1 MCEIFGMTAGVSR
14 QITPELQEFFSHSR
28 RHPDGWGLVILDGE
42 DHTLVEKE
50 PLPAYRSEYL
60 KARLQESV
68 SAKNALAHI
77 RLATIGT
84 VTRKNTHPFVAKD
97 CTGRRWTLI
106 HNGTIFDYPKLG
118 KYGILQKGTTDSERI
133 LLYIL
138 DEIKKETELKTEPLD
153 AHERFDVLDRVVYDM
168 SEGNKINLLIY
179 DGELMYA
186 HYNAEGTLH
195 YHKKEDETIIATTPV
210 SKDDWEPFP
219 FTTLIAFKDG
229 KQVIEGTNHGHIFTE
244 NKAAMDQLLMTYSEL

>member
-1 MCEIFGMTAGVSR
+1 MCEIFGLSAGTSR
-14 QITPELQEFFSHSR
+14 QITPELKEFFSHSR
-28 RHPDGWGLVILDGE
+28 RHPDGWGLVVFDEENPG
-42 DHTLVEKE
+42 VEKE

-60 KARLQESV
+60 KARLQEPMK
-68 SAKNALAHI
+68 AKNILAHI
-77 RLATIGT
+77 RLATIGS
-84 VTRKNTHPFVAKD
+84 VTRTNTHPFVEKD

-106 HNGTIFDYPKLG
+106 HNGTIFDFPRLG
-118 KYGILQKGTTDSERI
+118 KYGILQRGNTDSERI

-138 DEIKKETELKTEPLD
+138 DEIKKETEQKAEPLD

-168 SEGNKINLLIY
+168 SEGNKLNLLIY

-195 YHKKEDETIIATTPV
+195 YHHKDDETMIATSPV
-210 SKDDWEPFP
+210 SQDDWEPFP
-219 FTTLIAFKDG
+219 FTTLIAYKDG
-229 KQVIEGTNHGHIFTE
+229 KQVLEGTNHGHIFTE